1 MNTFPMATSPQKCS
15 KLVKNTKR
23 ITATKVE
30 EVEARVLGD
39 FPESQTITAHNFFLP
54 TDLRMLLRYWKPQF
68 GFFLCLRQLEH
79 VFLNFMRGLR
89 PQVYTVQL
97 SEFLDYTPSKGWSA
111 TRNLTVLLPRGAGKT
126 EVLLA

>member
-1 MNTFPMATSPQKCS
+1 MNTFPMPTSPQKCS

-54 TDLRMLLRYWKPQF
+54 TDLRKPQF
-68 GFFLCLRQLEH
+68 GFFLCLRPLEH

-89 PQVYTVQL
+89 PQVYTAQL
-97 SEFLDYTPSKGWSA
+97 SEFLDFTPSKAGHA